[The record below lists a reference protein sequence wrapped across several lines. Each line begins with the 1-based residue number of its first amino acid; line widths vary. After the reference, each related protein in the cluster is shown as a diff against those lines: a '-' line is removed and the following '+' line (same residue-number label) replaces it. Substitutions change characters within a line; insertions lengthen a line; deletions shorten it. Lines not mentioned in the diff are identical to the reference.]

1 MRTWYNHA
9 MEQLV
14 IYSKNLK
21 ESVFEFTDRCFRE
34 IGKDFEPGGRHAFYN
49 DIGKEF
55 DRFWCLL
62 DDKDVVGTVA
72 IKRIDDATAEMKALY
87 LSSELRGRGFGYK
100 LLDTAV
106 CYAKDRGY
114 KRVVLD
120 SMSAYKDA
128 LKLYEKYGFTRT
140 ARYNDNKFADVFME
154 YGF

>member
-1 MRTWYNHA
+1 
-9 MEQLV
+9 
-14 IYSKNLK
+14 
-21 ESVFEFTDRCFRE
+21 
-34 IGKDFEPGGRHAFYN
+34 
-49 DIGKEF
+49 
-55 DRFWCLL
+55 
-62 DDKDVVGTVA
+62 
-72 IKRIDDATAEMKALY
+72 MKALY